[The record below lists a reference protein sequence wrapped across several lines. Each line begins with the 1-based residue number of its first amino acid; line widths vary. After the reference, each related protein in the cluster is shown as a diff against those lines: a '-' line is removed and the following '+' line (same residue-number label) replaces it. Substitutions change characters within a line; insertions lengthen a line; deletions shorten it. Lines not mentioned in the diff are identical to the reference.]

1 MSASLQR
8 RAALAI
14 AFSALTSFGTG
25 CAGARTSVVAPT
37 AAVPISFSRAVRDER
52 GALVGLDRR
61 EVVGTLDADGTAWGM
76 LYSGIRLTPELD
88 VSDAVNQEVQRLHG
102 DAVVNLTVATR
113 QCVMNWVPVA
123 NVLPMWPGCANVHI
137 HGDIIRVRKPAPA
150 AAAVAVVTSPVVP
163 AAPEPNAKAKRSA
176 QSRSHTRRTP

>member
-1 MSASLQR
+1 MSTPMNSSVRVALG
-8 RAALAI
+8 AALA
-14 AFSALTSFGTG
+14 ALTSFGTG

-37 AAVPISFSRAVRDER
+37 AGVPISFSRAVRDEQ
-52 GALVGLDRR
+52 GALVGQDRR

-76 LYSGIRLTPELD
+76 LYSGVRLTPELD

-113 QCVMNWVPVA
+113 QCGMNWVPVA

-137 HGDIIRVRKPAPA
+137 HGDIIRVRKSAPV
-150 AAAVAVVTSPVVP
+150 AAAVATVTSPVVP
-163 AAPEPNAKAKRSA
+163 AVPAMQSKAKTSTQA
-176 QSRSHTRRTP
+176 HTRRKP